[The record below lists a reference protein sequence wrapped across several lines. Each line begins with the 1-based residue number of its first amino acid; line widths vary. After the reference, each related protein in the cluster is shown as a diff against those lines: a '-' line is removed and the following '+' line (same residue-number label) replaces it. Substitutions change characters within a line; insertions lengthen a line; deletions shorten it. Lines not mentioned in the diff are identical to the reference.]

1 MDVDIFHPEP
11 RGSSP
16 SRYLP
21 TNFSFLNNG
30 GEFFFLHARQCFRR
44 GLKIPPENK
53 LSRVI
58 PLKLYALLNIYAPVP
73 PESLRL
79 KIPTIS
85 ATFHPF
91 LHPRI
96 QHCRRRRQTFPRQGV
111 ITFTY
116 FRVQIIR
123 VWRWCEFVRELFRDA
138 AHLVLVAPKVVV
150 PCRRSIERF
159 DHESDPSTSYAP
171 RPSQRRYNMHRLIDT
186 RPRQRSS
193 IHESYLDRSTDVLGY
208 RSRSIPIFFLYSGR
222 VHIRCLSN

>member
-1 MDVDIFHPEP
+1 MINIWNVVAFRTRSWTWTFFTRSQEDPP
-11 RGSSP
+11 P
-16 SRYLP
+16 PRYLP

-30 GEFFFLHARQCFRR
+30 SEFFRR

-159 DHESDPSTSYAP
+159 G
-171 RPSQRRYNMHRLIDT
+171 
-186 RPRQRSS
+186 S
-193 IHESYLDRSTDVLGY
+193 IHVLRTSTRSTPL
-208 RSRSIPIFFLYSGR
+208 
-222 VHIRCLSN
+222 

>member
-16 SRYLP
+16 SSLSSYE
-21 TNFSFLNNG
+21 FFFLKQRRRI
-30 GEFFFLHARQCFRR
+30 FFLHARQCFRR

-159 DHESDPSTSYAP
+159 G
-171 RPSQRRYNMHRLIDT
+171 
-186 RPRQRSS
+186 S
-193 IHESYLDRSTDVLGY
+193 IHVLRTSTRSTPL
-208 RSRSIPIFFLYSGR
+208 
-222 VHIRCLSN
+222 

>member
-30 GEFFFLHARQCFRR
+30 SEFFRR

-79 KIPTIS
+79 KILTIS

-91 LHPRI
+91 LHPS
-96 QHCRRRRQTFPRQGV
+96 
-111 ITFTY
+111 
-116 FRVQIIR
+116 IR
-123 VWRWCEFVRELFRDA
+123 EFNI
-138 AHLVLVAPKVVV
+138 VVV
-150 PCRRSIERF
+150 VVVVKHF
-159 DHESDPSTSYAP
+159 
-171 RPSQRRYNMHRLIDT
+171 
-186 RPRQRSS
+186 
-193 IHESYLDRSTDVLGY
+193 LDRV
-208 RSRSIPIFFLYSGR
+208 
-222 VHIRCLSN
+222 